1 MTAVGVAV
9 ILAVIIAAMVH
20 LKVARVTVVAVC
32 VLFGL
37 VLGVTPIGD
46 GLNAG
51 LAFVGFAEAPFGP
64 ASAGDVEADAGEDE
78 LAAVGGRADAGDAVI
93 ELALSPTQRT
103 NPLPTAC
110 GRCRASSVTPSP
122 L

>member
-20 LKVARVTVVAVC
+20 MKVARVTVVIVC

-37 VLGVTPIGD
+37 VLGATPIGD

-51 LAFVGFAEAPFGP
+51 LAFIGQAAAERI
-64 ASAGDVEADAGEDE
+64 
-78 LAAVGGRADAGDAVI
+78 AA
-93 ELALSPTQRT
+93 L
-103 NPLPTAC
+103 
-110 GRCRASSVTPSP
+110 
-122 L
+122 

>member
-9 ILAVIIAAMVH
+9 ILGLVIAAMVNM
-20 LKVARVTVVAVC
+20 KVARVTVVAVC

-51 LAFVGFAEAPFGP
+51 LSLLGQALADRVG
-64 ASAGDVEADAGEDE
+64 D
-78 LAAVGGRADAGDAVI
+78 L
-93 ELALSPTQRT
+93 
-103 NPLPTAC
+103 
-110 GRCRASSVTPSP
+110 
-122 L
+122 

>member
-9 ILAVIIAAMVH
+9 ILGLVIAAMVNM
-20 LKVARVTVVAVC
+20 KVARVTVVVVC

-51 LAFVGFAEAPFGP
+51 LALLGQALADRVGT
-64 ASAGDVEADAGEDE
+64 
-78 LAAVGGRADAGDAVI
+78 L
-93 ELALSPTQRT
+93 
-103 NPLPTAC
+103 
-110 GRCRASSVTPSP
+110 
-122 L
+122 